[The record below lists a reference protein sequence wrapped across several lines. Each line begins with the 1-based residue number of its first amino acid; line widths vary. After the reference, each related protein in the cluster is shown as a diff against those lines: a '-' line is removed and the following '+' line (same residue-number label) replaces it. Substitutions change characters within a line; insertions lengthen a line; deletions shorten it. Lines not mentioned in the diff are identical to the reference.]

1 MGELAVG
8 ARSVTDA
15 EAIGRS
21 LAEPEAFVAV
31 FERHF
36 ALVHRFVRARGG
48 DAEEVAA
55 ETFATAFR
63 RRADYDLA
71 RTDARAW
78 LLGIAVNLMREARR
92 SDRRRRAA
100 YARVPREAPAEDTT
114 EVVRRLDAHVALS
127 QMRGLL
133 ANLEPLER
141 DLLLLHACVELTY
154 AEIATALGIPI
165 GTVRSRIHR
174 LRTKL
179 QTAAPETFSTRR
191 GERR

>member
-1 MGELAVG
+1 MQWVRRRPGAKMGVDSAGLPAAASLVDWRFLELHRGDRSSTRVMGELAVE

-127 QMRGLL
+127 
-133 ANLEPLER
+133 
-141 DLLLLHACVELTY
+141 
-154 AEIATALGIPI
+154 
-165 GTVRSRIHR
+165 
-174 LRTKL
+174 
-179 QTAAPETFSTRR
+179 
-191 GERR
+191 